1 MIVILFLVSFIIGS
15 IPFGYIFGKFFKNI
29 DIRNYG
35 SKNIGATNVGRVMG
49 WKFGI
54 VVLILDIFKGI
65 LPTWLGLV
73 FSYELNSTN
82 PIHIS
87 FFAGIFAILGHV
99 YSPWI
104 QFKGGKGIATAL
116 GVCLTLLTIPT
127 LASLF
132 VFFLIYKLS
141 RYISLG
147 SIVAGNLLPVFYY
160 LFYKINWIE
169 NYSYLIQF
177 ILVALG
183 FFILYTHRENII
195 RLYRGEELLP

>member
-15 IPFGYIFGKFFKNI
+15 IPFGYIFGKIFKNI

-132 VFFLIYKLS
+132 VFF
-141 RYISLG
+141 
-147 SIVAGNLLPVFYY
+147 
-160 LFYKINWIE
+160 
-169 NYSYLIQF
+169 
-177 ILVALG
+177 
-183 FFILYTHRENII
+183 
-195 RLYRGEELLP
+195 